1 MDTPS
6 AASLRLRLKANDAET
21 ALLHAKL
28 AELAAARRVIVEQLK
43 CITFPAVLEL
53 PVELTSQIFI
63 HYAQE
68 HIDISK
74 RGQLDG
80 PFVLASVCQSWRTIA
95 LGLHQLWSRIVVNGR
110 SSACQERRLNLC
122 LKRSGTFADLD
133 IDFADNFSQQHFLP
147 SLADSAERLSRLD
160 MFAIADGA
168 GFKEIRGRLPRLRA
182 LKLWSDY
189 GEEEEANLPILAFDD
204 APMLR
209 AVKLVGIGANIVVLP
224 WAQLVYLDLGS
235 DLMDPLACSG
245 ILRQTPNL
253 ETLCLH
259 IPNDP
264 LPLDESAELRLERL
278 QTLTLTWSR
287 GNVDAARS
295 WINLLTSPALVDFTT
310 DLFDDW
316 STLRNMLTRSE
327 CEATLRFLT
336 LNTKGGYTGQIKSI
350 LAVIPFLT
358 RLTMT
363 EIAWNELD
371 NLFHALRGGPN
382 ADGSTVIHELRL
394 EMTPGHI
401 PYRQIARF
409 VSTRTGKPTAHQDNL
424 DTGHG
429 LRRLDFWIPAYRDS
443 VEDSREIHPD
453 VLGAVEKLQSI
464 ALCPGMPELNIS
476 AHKASFVIQSSRR
489 KPPPMHT
496 LSD

>member
-6 AASLRLRLKANDAET
+6 AASLRLRLEAIDAET
-21 ALLHAKL
+21 ALLNAKL

-43 CITFPAVLEL
+43 CITFPAVVEL
-53 PVELTSQIFI
+53 PVELTSQIFV

-68 HIDISK
+68 HIDI
-74 RGQLDG
+74 GQPQLNG
-80 PFVLASVCQSWRTIA
+80 PFVLASVCQRWRTIA

-110 SSACQERRLNLC
+110 SSACQERRLQLC

-133 IDFADNFSQQHFLP
+133 IDFAENFSQQEFLP
-147 SLADSAERLSRLD
+147 SLAASAERLSRLD
-160 MFAIADGA
+160 MFAIVDGE
-168 GFKEIRGRLPRLRA
+168 GFKEIRGRLPRLRT
-182 LKLWSDY
+182 LKLWNNYS
-189 GEEEEANLPILAFDD
+189 EEEENLPILAFDD
-204 APMLR
+204 APMLTE
-209 AVKLVGIGANIVVLP
+209 VKLVGIGANMLALP
-224 WAQLVYLDLGS
+224 WAQLVYLDLKCN
-235 DLMDPLACSG
+235 DLIDPLTCSG

-253 ETLCLH
+253 ETLCLN
-259 IPNDP
+259 IPDNP
-264 LPLDESAELRLERL
+264 LPLDESAELRFERL

-295 WINLLTSPALVDFTT
+295 WMNLLTLPALVDFTT
-310 DLFDDW
+310 DLHHDW

-327 CEATLRFLT
+327 SETTLRFLT
-336 LNTKGGYTGQIKSI
+336 LNTKGGYTGQIRPI
-350 LAVIPFLT
+350 LAGIPLLT

-371 NLFHALRGGPN
+371 DTFHALRGGPN

-394 EMTPGHI
+394 ETIPGHI
-401 PYRQIARF
+401 PYPEIARF
-409 VSTRTGKPTAHQDNL
+409 VSTRASKPTTHQDDL
-424 DTGHG
+424 DTG
-429 LRRLDFWIPAYRDS
+429 LRRLDFSIPAYRDS
-443 VEDSREIHPD
+443 VEDSREIDPE

-476 AHKASFVIQSSRR
+476 AHNASFVIQSSRR
-489 KPPPMHT
+489 KPSPLHT